1 MLQQHLMM
9 AGPVV
14 YPLLACSLLTLALI
28 IERLLVLLVYPPLA
42 IAKRQKQFEKKQ
54 LGKVPVR
61 GLLAGLQLLDE
72 HHLAPKY
79 FRDELLSQWLD
90 GQRQKLLAHT
100 RWLMLLG
107 SLAPLLGLLGTVL
120 GIITMFQD
128 VAHQPGP
135 VTAAMLAEGMWE
147 AMVTTA
153 LGLTIAI
160 PALAASHGF
169 SIWGDYRIEL
179 MQRVLNDCSL
189 LVERE
194 ELGLTQYRGGQ
205 DENGR
210 QQVIK
215 PVFIPA
221 LAEEQSA

>member
-72 HHLAPKY
+72 HRHGPKY

-107 SLAPLLGLLGTVL
+107 SLAPLLGLLGTVT
-120 GIITMFQD
+120 GMIEVF
-128 VAHQPGP
+128 
-135 VTAAMLAEGMWE
+135 EGMTVIGSGN
-147 AMVTTA
+147 ARPMAAGISKAIIPTMAGMAGALSGLIAYTYIKRYADNQSQLLYDKLTTD
-153 LGLTIAI
+153 L
-160 PALAASHGF
+160 
-169 SIWGDYRIEL
+169 
-179 MQRVLNDCSL
+179 
-189 LVERE
+189 
-194 ELGLTQYRGGQ
+194 
-205 DENGR
+205 
-210 QQVIK
+210 
-215 PVFIPA
+215 
-221 LAEEQSA
+221 